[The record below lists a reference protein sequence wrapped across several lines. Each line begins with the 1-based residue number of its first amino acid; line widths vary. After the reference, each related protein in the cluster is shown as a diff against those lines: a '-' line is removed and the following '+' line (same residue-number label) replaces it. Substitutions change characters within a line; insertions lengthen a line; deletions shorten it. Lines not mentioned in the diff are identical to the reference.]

1 MQAARALGMKTAVL
15 CGERRGATADLA
27 DVAVHVPSLD
37 TARIQESH
45 LVCVHVLCA
54 AVEDAFRG

>member
-1 MQAARALGMKTAVL
+1 RRMGLTTAVL
-15 CGERRGATADLA
+15 CGEKRGSALEHA
-27 DVAVHVPSLD
+27 DVAVQVPSSN

-54 AVEDAFRG
+54 AVEDALAERKA